1 MNGAGFTAL
10 LRESR
15 LADEDGT
22 FTWYTIFQ
30 HLGGTGGPMATQQ
43 SNPPTALGPPRG
55 LRAVV
60 VGNIIGGLVVA
71 GLCTGGTR
79 AGSLHQAVR

>member
-1 MNGAGFTAL
+1 
-10 LRESR
+10 
-15 LADEDGT
+15 
-22 FTWYTIFQ
+22 
-30 HLGGTGGPMATQQ
+30 MATQQ

-60 VGNIIGGLVVA
+60 GHIIGGLVVA

>member
-1 MNGAGFTAL
+1 
-10 LRESR
+10 
-15 LADEDGT
+15 
-22 FTWYTIFQ
+22 
-30 HLGGTGGPMATQQ
+30 MATQQ